1 MLNKNLLVV
10 LAAAAMCLAIAPIAT
25 ADEKAVVTTKSLSLD
40 AALELAKAGLAS
52 CRKGGFQIAISVID
66 RGGNLQVTLRDRL
79 AGPHTTDTA
88 YRKAWTALSFRT
100 NTTGLAGVTE
110 KGRAWAIRNVTKALP
125 LGGGVLIRDGDG
137 VMLGAVGVSGAPGGK
152 TDEACAN
159 AGIAA
164 IEEKISF

>member
-1 MLNKNLLVV
+1 VLNKNLLVV

-79 AGPHTTDTA
+79 AGPVPP
-88 YRKAWTALSFRT
+88 
-100 NTTGLAGVTE
+100 AG
-110 KGRAWAIRNVTKALP
+110 
-125 LGGGVLIRDGDG
+125 
-137 VMLGAVGVSGAPGGK
+137 
-152 TDEACAN
+152 
-159 AGIAA
+159 
-164 IEEKISF
+164 